1 MAKSLK
7 EKLEEKKFVITVEVD
22 PPKGADP
29 WGTYEKV
36 HPLAKMVD
44 AVNIA
49 DCPMARMKMS
59 PIALAHLVQNT
70 MGLETIFHLTCRD
83 RNILGL
89 QSELL
94 GAYAM
99 GVKNI
104 LAVTGDSPKKGDH
117 PNAKGVYEFNSIG
130 LIEVAHKLNQGY
142 DFEGHSLEDGT
153 DFFVGAVLNPTAPNI
168 DAELQRIDNKI
179 KSGAD
184 FFQTQPVFDI
194 RQLEEFMNQ
203 ASHIDVPIIY
213 GLMPLK
219 SLKLANYLN
228 KNVPGIHVPD
238 RLLARLE
245 EKGREAGIEIARE
258 LYQAM
263 KEMVHGVHIFPMGDP
278 SMVKS
283 FLMESENIQS
293 ET

>member
-29 WGTYEKV
+29 WGTYEKI
-36 HPLAKMVD
+36 HPLAKVVD

-104 LAVTGDSPKKGDH
+104 LAVTGDGPKKGDH
-117 PNAKGVYEFNSIG
+117 PNAKGVFELNSMG
-130 LIEVAHKLNQGY
+130 LIEVAHKLNAGFDY
-142 DFEGHSLEDGT
+142 EGNPLADQT
-153 DFFVGAVLNPTAPNI
+153 DFFIGAVLNPTAPNMDVEFKRIEKKI
-168 DAELQRIDNKI
+168 D
-179 KSGAD
+179 SGAH

-194 RQLEEFMNQ
+194 KQLEDFMSQ
-203 ASHIDVPIIY
+203 ASHIKVPIIY

-228 KNVPGIHVPD
+228 KNVNGIHVPE
-238 RLLARLE
+238 RLLQRLE
-245 EKGREAGIEIARE
+245 EKGRDAGIEIAKE
-258 LYQAM
+258 LYEAM

-278 SMVKS
+278 SMATS
-283 FLMESENIQS
+283 FLHE
-293 ET
+293 

>member
-7 EKLEEKKFVITVEVD
+7 EKLQEKKFVVTVEAD

-29 WGTYEKV
+29 WDTYEKIR
-36 HPLAKMVD
+36 PLAKIVD

-49 DCPMARMKMS
+49 DSPMARMKMS

-104 LAVTGDSPKKGDH
+104 LAITGDSPAKGDH
-117 PNAKGVYEFNSIG
+117 PGAKGVFEINSIG
-130 LIEVAHKLNQGY
+130 LIEVAKKLNKGF
-142 DFEGHSLEDGT
+142 DNEGNALDDGT
-153 DFFVGAVLNPTAPNI
+153 DFFIGGVLNPTAMNME
-168 DAELQRIDNKI
+168 AELRRVEKKI
-179 KSGAD
+179 ESGVN

-194 RQLEEFMNQ
+194 VQLEEFMEK
-203 ASHIDVPIIY
+203 AHHIKVPIIY

-219 SLKLANYLN
+219 SIKLANYLN
-228 KNVPGIHVPD
+228 KNVNGINVPD
-238 RLLARLE
+238 RLLKRLE
-245 EKGREAGIEIARE
+245 DNGREAGIEIARE
-258 LYQAM
+258 LY
-263 KEMVHGVHIFPMGDP
+263 KEMRTMVSGVHIFPMGDP
-278 SMVKS
+278 SMAKS
-283 FLMESENIQS
+283 FLME
-293 ET
+293 